1 MRTEILLRVKVWWN
15 EVGDYWC
22 SNIYYVKNGG
32 VFPAYFSVEEDYID
46 AIVPVD
52 AEKIIV
58 RRYGKD
64 LVISRDEFFKRGA
77 MLLKAFIFDVNEL
90 PTADVD
96 AVFAMRDTGFI
107 YKTWAL
113 SMPGAVLIAIPFD
126 ENIDM
131 IEIEIG
137 DLFGIAPYSVAFS
150 AW

>member
-1 MRTEILLRVKVWWN
+1 MRTEILLRVKVWWD
-15 EVGDYWC
+15 EVDDVC
-22 SNIYYVKNGG
+22 CPKIYYVKNSG
-32 VFPAYFSVEEDYID
+32 VFPAYISVEEGYID
-46 AIVPVD
+46 VIVPVD

-58 RRYGKD
+58 LRYGKD
-64 LVISRDEFFKRGA
+64 LVINRDEFFKRDA

-96 AVFAMRDTGFI
+96 AIFAMRDTGFI
-107 YKTWAL
+107 YKTWTL
-113 SMPGAVLIAIPFD
+113 SMPGAVLIAIPYD

-131 IEIEIG
+131 IEIKIG